1 MEEGGDGFP
10 AEEPDQRARPR
21 PRPRPRPGEA
31 RNEAAAPRSLMAAER
46 LAPGENECGKVR
58 GKEPGNFQMLQN
70 TAWGTVLPA
79 NISVT
84 SRNHLLSV
92 VNIILCLLLGNTH

>member
-1 MEEGGDGFP
+1 MQEGGDSFP
-10 AEEPDQRARPR
+10 AEEPDRRARPR
-21 PRPRPRPGEA
+21 PRPGDPRS
-31 RNEAAAPRSLMAAER
+31 EAAAPRSLMAAER
-46 LAPGENECGKVR
+46 LAPGENECGKAWGR
-58 GKEPGNFQMLQN
+58 EPGNFQMLQN

-84 SRNHLLSV
+84 SGNHLLSA